1 MRLAALA
8 FLGGVLLVQQLPVL
22 PSPWWAMLALPFFL
36 LALAHPRWLLGALFV
51 LGLAWASWRADL
63 ILAERLPAE
72 LEGQDLVVEGYV
84 ADIPQTTD
92 FGQRF
97 VFDIDAA
104 RQGEATVTVPR
115 RVQLNIRGESLT
127 VRAAERWRLTVR
139 LARPHGLQ
147 NPGGFDYEAHLFRNR
162 IRARGYVR
170 EAPPPQRLPGDAT
183 RYGLGRLRQSL
194 GERIS
199 ALLPDRP
206 AARIVVALANGDARG
221 ISEEQW
227 QVLRATGTLHLVAIS
242 GLHISLIAAVV
253 FFVAR
258 RGWSMAG
265 TPVLRVPAPVFAAGC
280 ALLAASGYAALAGFV
295 IPTQRALI
303 MLAVAMGG
311 VFLRRQ
317 PAASQLLAGAL
328 LAVLLFDPLSVLAPG
343 FWLSFAAVAVITFAM
358 HGERGRRSVWR
369 QWGYLQW
376 AIALGMSPLTLAL
389 FQSASLV
396 APLANMLAV
405 PLFDLAAVPL
415 TLAGI
420 VALAILPEAL
430 AQWPFAAAA
439 SLLQLLWPAL
449 EWLAARE
456 YAQWLAPAASPWV
469 LVCALLGAGWLLAPR
484 GVPAR
489 WVGMLWW
496 APLATSVPAGPAQG
510 EAWFTLLDVGQ
521 GLAAVV
527 RTEQH
532 ALVYDTGPR
541 AGRSFDTGD
550 AVVVPYLRTQG
561 VRRIDTLIVSHGDND
576 HIGGGASVLRAMP
589 VERTLSSVPS
599 LLADARACEAGQ
611 SWQWDG
617 VVFTMLGPAPGAY
630 GRRNDASCVLRV
642 ASRYGSVLL
651 PGDIEA
657 RAERDLLARAPELL
671 SADILVAPHHGSKTS
686 STEEFLAAVRP
697 RYVFFPVG
705 YRNRHHHPHPP
716 VRARYERLGVRAYD
730 SAGAGALEVRLG
742 AQGVEVA
749 PYRERARRY
758 WFSQ

>member
-1 MRLAALA
+1 MRFAALS
-8 FLGGVLLVQQLPVL
+8 FLGGVLLVQQLPDL
-22 PSPWWAMLALPFFL
+22 PSPWWVVLALPFLL
-36 LALAHPRWLLGALFV
+36 LALVQPRWLLGALFV
-51 LGLAWASWRADL
+51 LGFAWASWRAEL
-63 ILAERLPAE
+63 ILADRLPVE

-104 RQGEATVTVPR
+104 RQGEATVSVPR
-115 RVQLNIRGESLT
+115 RVQLSIRSAVPL
-127 VRAAERWRLTVR
+127 VRAAERWRLAVR
-139 LARPHGLQ
+139 LVQPHGLQ

-170 EAPPPQRLPGDAT
+170 DAPSPQRLSGDAA

-199 ALLPDRP
+199 ALLAEQP
-206 AARIVVALANGDARG
+206 AAGIVVALANGDARG

-242 GLHISLIAAVV
+242 GLHISLVAAVV
-253 FFVAR
+253 FFMAR
-258 RGWSMAG
+258 WGWSMAG
-265 TPVLRVPAPVFAAGC
+265 VTALRVPAPVFAAGA
-280 ALLAASGYAALAGFV
+280 ALLAATGYAALAGFV

-303 MLAVAMGG
+303 MLAVALGG
-311 VFLRRQ
+311 VFLRRR

-343 FWLSFAAVAVITFAM
+343 FWLSFAAVAVIIFAM
-358 HGERGRRSVWR
+358 HGEHGRRKVWR

-376 AIALGMSPLTLAL
+376 AIALGMLPLTLAL
-389 FQSASLV
+389 FQRVSLV

-430 AQWPFAAAA
+430 AQWPLAAAA
-439 SLLQLLWPAL
+439 ALLQLLWPAL

-456 YAQWLAPAASPWV
+456 YAQWLAPGASPWA
-469 LVCALLGAGWLLAPR
+469 LVCALIGAAWLLAPR

-489 WVGMLWW
+489 WVGMVWW
-496 APLATSVPAGPAQG
+496 APLATSAPAGPVQG

-532 ALVYDTGPR
+532 ALVYDSGPR
-541 AGRSFDTGD
+541 VGRNFDTGN
-550 AVVVPYLRTQG
+550 AVVVPYLRAQG
-561 VRRIDTLIVSHGDND
+561 VQRIDTLIISHGDND
-576 HIGGGASVLRAMP
+576 HIGGAESLLRAMP
-589 VERTLSSVPS
+589 VARTLSSVPF
-599 LLADARACEAGQ
+599 LLPNARACEAGQ
-611 SWQWDG
+611 SWEWDG

-657 RAERDLLARAPELL
+657 RAERDLLARDPQRLA
-671 SADILVAPHHGSKTS
+671 ADVLVAPHHGSKTS
-686 STEEFLAAVRP
+686 STDAFLAAVRP

-705 YRNRHHHPHPP
+705 YRNRHHHPHAP

-730 SAGAGALEVRLG
+730 SASAGALEVRLG
-742 AQGVEVA
+742 AQGVDVA
-749 PYRERARRY
+749 AYRERARRY
-758 WFSQ
+758 WFSH